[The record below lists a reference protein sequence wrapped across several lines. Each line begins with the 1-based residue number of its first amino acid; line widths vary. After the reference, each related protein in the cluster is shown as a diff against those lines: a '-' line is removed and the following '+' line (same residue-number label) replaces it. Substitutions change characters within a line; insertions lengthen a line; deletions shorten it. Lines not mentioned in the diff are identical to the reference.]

1 MSNWQVWVMNADG
14 TGQRRLTHNGARNFT
29 PRWSPDGQRIAF
41 ERRVGRVSYGDCT
54 ACGRARKLEVWVMN
68 ADGSEAR
75 MLAQDGAEP
84 VWSPDGGRLAFTK
97 ILRRDVRSRRPVE
110 SDIYVMNA
118 DGSGQRNLTRTPGA
132 GSHES
137 VPVWS
142 PAQK

>member
-1 MSNWQVWVMNADG
+1 
-14 TGQRRLTHNGARNFT
+14 
-29 PRWSPDGQRIAF
+29 
-41 ERRVGRVSYGDCT
+41 
-54 ACGRARKLEVWVMN
+54 MN

-75 MLAQDGAEP
+75 MLAPDGAEP
-84 VWSPDGGRLAFTK
+84 VWSSDGRKLAFTK
-97 ILRRDVRSRRPVE
+97 ILRRDPAE

-137 VPVWS
+137 VPAWS